1 MMMPTA
7 EGPTSAP
14 HSPEVTSEAFMLLVM
29 QAGAKRAEAASIKAK
44 TVGAKEQGAIDAL
57 AAKLAEWE
65 KMPAG
70 GAVSAIES
78 AETKELLFTLGLVPS
93 SKAGINSLSG
103 RLDALLNPPAP
114 KGKAVVSKAKT
125 ASGSSVAGGDQGDS
139 MSRKGFLALLGA
151 ALLGGGGWFAN
162 EKGLLN
168 GAKAPQPSKAAAPQ
182 APKPPQAAAP
192 QAAAP
197 QAAAPQGVPPQGAA
211 PAASQPPQTG
221 PK

>member
-1 MMMPTA
+1 
-7 EGPTSAP
+7 
-14 HSPEVTSEAFMLLVM
+14 VLLVM

-57 AAKLAEWE
+57 TAKLAEWE

-70 GAVSAIES
+70 GAASAIES

-114 KGKAVVSKAKT
+114 KGKAAVSKAK
-125 ASGSSVAGGDQGDS
+125 ASAGSSVAGGDDGDS
-139 MSRKGFLALLGA
+139 MSRKGFLAVLGA
-151 ALLGGGGWFAN
+151 AILGGGGWFAN

-168 GAKAPQPSKAAAPQ
+168 GAKAPQPSKAAPQ
-182 APKPPQAAAP
+182 APKS
-192 QAAAP
+192 P
-197 QAAAPQGVPPQGAA
+197 QAAAPQGAAPQGAAPQAAAPQGAA
-211 PAASQPPQTG
+211 PAASQPPQAG